1 MLKTINSHNGWDPL
15 QEVWLG
21 DVYPASWYDH
31 LESSVRDVFQELT
44 EITQQDLAVIQKKLE
59 SMGVTVQRPRYDSI
73 DNYITNG
80 QLVKPQ
86 ICPRDNFLV
95 LGNTLYVHKHSSIR
109 HTWTHTYERYLEDST
124 IQVLTPEYR
133 YINGA
138 NVVRVG
144 QDVIVDIQSQK
155 SQDWDV
161 VTDMFKDYRLH
172 KENNGGHMDGC
183 FSILRPGLLL
193 ANNYFDGYERNF
205 PGWEVITLDQ
215 PEFKLSFDPFS
226 RLGHNGKFWN
236 TGTSMT
242 NAFNDHV
249 IKHALDWVGNYTE
262 TYFELNCLVVDTKNV
277 VMLSENLPLAE
288 ELSKR
293 GITVH
298 WVPFRARRFW
308 DGAMHCVT
316 VDIRRD
322 SQAVDYFP
330 ERHTIH
336 KDMI

>member
-1 MLKTINSHNGWDPL
+1 MLKKIKKKLLIIILLFGIIISIIYSNIYWKNYEK
-15 QEVWLG
+15 EVAYQKFEAGIFSKDENALYIEGSYVGSRILG
-21 DVYPASWYDH
+21 GKDVYLY
-31 LESSVRDVFQELT
+31 F
-44 EITQQDLAVIQKKLE
+44 ITAE
-59 SMGVTVQRPRYDSI
+59 
-73 DNYITNG
+73 
-80 QLVKPQ
+80 
-86 ICPRDNFLV
+86 
-95 LGNTLYVHKHSSIR
+95 
-109 HTWTHTYERYLEDST
+109 E
-124 IQVLTPEYR
+124 
-133 YINGA
+133 
-138 NVVRVG
+138 
-144 QDVIVDIQSQK
+144 
-155 SQDWDV
+155 
-161 VTDMFKDYRLH
+161 
-172 KENNGGHMDGC
+172 
-183 FSILRPGLLL
+183 ILRSFKK
-193 ANNYFDGYERNF
+193 NKNF
-205 PGWEVITLDQ
+205 FTSQ
-215 PEFKLSFDPFS
+215 PEFKLSFDPLS

-322 SQAVDYFP
+322 SRAVDYFP

-336 KDMI
+336 TRI

>member
-21 DVYPASWYDH
+21 DVYPSSWYDH
-31 LESSVRDVFQELT
+31 LESSVRDIFQELT
-44 EITQQDLAVIQKKLE
+44 EITQQDLTVIQHKLE
-59 SMGVTVQRPRYDSI
+59 SLGVTVQRPRYDSI
-73 DNYITNG
+73 DHYMQND
-80 QLVKPQ
+80 QLIKPQ

-95 LGNTLYVHKHSSIR
+95 LGNTLYVHKHSSMQ
-109 HTWTHTYERYLEDST
+109 HAWDHTYERYLKDSD
-124 IQVLTPEYR
+124 IQVLTPDHR

-144 QDVIVDIQSQK
+144 RDVIVDIQLNK
-155 SQDWDV
+155 PQDWNL
-161 VTDMFKDYRLH
+161 VTALFDGYRLQ

-183 FSILRPGLLL
+183 FSILRPGLIL
-193 ANNYFDGYERNF
+193 ANNYFDGYERTF

-215 PEFKLSFDPFS
+215 PEFKISYPPLSQ
-226 RLGHNGKFWN
+226 LGHNGKFWN

-242 NAFNDHV
+242 KAFNDHV

-277 VMLSENLPLAE
+277 IMLSENLPLAE
-288 ELSKR
+288 ELNKR

-298 WVPFRARRFW
+298 WVPYRSRRFW

-316 VDIRRD
+316 VDIRRN
-322 SQAVDYFP
+322 SVIEDYFP
-330 ERHTIH
+330 ERNRQI
-336 KDMI
+336 